1 MTGPSDTGP
10 ATDRPDI
17 PSALGARPYDAR
29 RGLPIP
35 PVNIHP
41 DPTGDGSH
49 VDFTTINTTTSTRL
63 AVERCCSLC
72 GEPMGYLVAF
82 LGGPRAAELMRY
94 ADPPGHPECMT
105 AALSLC
111 PHLALAR
118 HRRARAD
125 RPGAGIIPP
134 GSHGDKPDRY
144 LLGIT
149 RDYRTRFISPNTGS
163 PCTYRPRSKPSARTR
178 TPRTGGYTRPPTPGR
193 PRPAAGVRSAAE
205 NSIDS
210 NRSS

>member
-1 MTGPSDTGP
+1 MTGPSAAGP

-17 PSALGARPYDAR
+17 PPSLAARPHDAR

-41 DPTGDGSH
+41 DPTGGGSH

-63 AVERCCSLC
+63 AVERRCSLC
-72 GEPMGYLVAF
+72 GEPMGYWVAF
-82 LGGPRAAELMRY
+82 LGGSRAAELMRY
-94 ADPPGHPECMT
+94 ADPPGHPECMS

-111 PHLALAR
+111 PHLALGR

-149 RDYRTRFISPNTGS
+149 RAYRTRFIPEHGFTVYL
-163 PCTYRPRSKPSARTR
+163 PAPFRTVR
-178 TPRTGGYTRPPTPGR
+178 AYAYGPDGQLHPATDTR
-193 PRPAAGVRSAAE
+193 
-205 NSIDS
+205 
-210 NRSS
+210 